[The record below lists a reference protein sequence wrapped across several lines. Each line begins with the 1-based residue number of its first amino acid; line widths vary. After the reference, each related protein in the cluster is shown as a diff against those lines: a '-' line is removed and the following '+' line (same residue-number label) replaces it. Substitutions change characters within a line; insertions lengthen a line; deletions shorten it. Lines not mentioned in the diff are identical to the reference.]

1 MIQLERI
8 LLATDFSENS
18 AFATNYACALTD
30 KFNAELHVLNVIPP
44 MPLHTT
50 GNSLLPRYL
59 EAERV
64 AATEGIAAAIDSQ
77 WEEGKAVI
85 RELREGTPFV
95 EIIRYAKEN
104 AVDLIVMG
112 THGHTGLDHVL
123 IGSVAERVVQKAP
136 CPVLTVRPEGHHFVM
151 P

>member
-30 KFNAELHVLNVIPP
+30 KFNAELHVLNVIPS

-59 EAERV
+59 EAERL

-85 RELREGTPFV
+85 RELREGAPFV
-95 EIIRYAKEN
+95 EIIRYAKEK